1 MFSKQWLNIE
11 RILEVLAIPSYLLY
25 AHTVLSAVHRSILW
39 VLTKALGG
47 RDYYYSH
54 FTYEEN
60 QQERLRTLS
69 KITQLVSAGGMSPV
83 VWLQSLCSGTG
94 GLGRGGPE
102 VTVTSLP
109 LLRILSNG
117 SGKWKSTLP
126 CTYKQ
131 KIKIVWSCIKLDM
144 QVRITVVL
152 YLFLSSL
159 WKNCLFFSQN
169 AKVTH
174 AHCRKVQSSG

>member
-1 MFSKQWLNIE
+1 MPTLFL
-11 RILEVLAIPSYLLY
+11 
-25 AHTVLSAVHRSILW
+25 VLSVHKSILW
-39 VLTKALGG
+39 ILTKALCG
-47 RDYYYSH
+47 RDYFYSH

-60 QQERLRTLS
+60 EQGRLRTLP
-69 KITQLVSAGGMSPV
+69 KITQLVSAGAMNPV
-83 VWLQSLCSGTG
+83 VWLQRSCSGTG

-109 LLRILSNG
+109 LLRILANG

-144 QVRITVVL
+144 QVRITVAL
-152 YLFLSSL
+152 YLFLRSL
-159 WKNCLFFSQN
+159 MKKFFVFFSECKSNTCPLQ
-169 AKVTH
+169 KGGKF
-174 AHCRKVQSSG
+174 RII